1 VLSKLYTIE
10 VIDIVSRRE
19 VQLITFVLPCNMYTD
34 ECAVV
39 VFETSTIV
47 SI

>member
-1 VLSKLYTIE
+1 VLSKLHAIE
-10 VIDIVSRRE
+10 FIDLVSRRE
-19 VQLITFVLPCNMYTD
+19 VQLITFVLPCNMYTN